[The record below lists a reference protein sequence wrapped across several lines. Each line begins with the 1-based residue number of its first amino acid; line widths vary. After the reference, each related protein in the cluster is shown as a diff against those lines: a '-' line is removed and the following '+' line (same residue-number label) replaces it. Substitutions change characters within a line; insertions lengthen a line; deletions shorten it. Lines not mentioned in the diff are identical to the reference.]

1 MPLFSAEERGGEGIM
16 GHQIEVI
23 IGKREDMRQITEG
36 WCCQALE
43 LPQDFVMVY
52 LTDQLFDRITGLRGV
67 PDREISGELTYL
79 TEAIHQFLQEISRQ
93 GRLAYIET
101 DYAGGYGSQA
111 GVLYENGRMAD
122 APRSGEGTVNQLLHQ
137 LGVSCSR
144 GQDEF
149 DSLELY
155 KYRHMPAE

>member
-1 MPLFSAEERGGEGIM
+1 M

-23 IGKREDMRQITEG
+23 IGKREDMRQITER
-36 WCCQALE
+36 WCCQAAE

-79 TEAIHQFLQEISRQ
+79 TEAIHQFLQESSRQ
-93 GRLAYIET
+93 SRLAYIET
-101 DYAGGYGSQA
+101 DYTGGYGSQA
-111 GVLYENGRMAD
+111 GVLYENGRMTA
-122 APRSGEGTVNQLLHQ
+122 APRSGEGTANQLLHQ

>member
-1 MPLFSAEERGGEGIM
+1 M

-23 IGKREDMRQITEG
+23 IGKREDMRQITKR
-36 WCCQALE
+36 WCCQAVE

-79 TEAIHQFLQEISRQ
+79 TEAIHQFLQESSRQ

-111 GVLYENGRMAD
+111 GVLYENGRMAA

-137 LGVSCSR
+137 LGASCGR
-144 GQDEF
+144 GQAEF
-149 DSLELY
+149 DSLELH
-155 KYRHMPAE
+155 KYRHMPVE

>member
-1 MPLFSAEERGGEGIM
+1 M

-23 IGKREDMRQITEG
+23 IGKREVMRQITER
-36 WCCQALE
+36 WCCQAVE

-52 LTDQLFDRITGLRGV
+52 LTDQLFDRVTGLRSV

-79 TEAIHQFLQEISRQ
+79 TEAIHQFLQESSHQ

-111 GVLYENGRMAD
+111 GVLYENGRMAA

-137 LGVSCSR
+137 LGASCSR

-149 DSLELY
+149 DSLELH
-155 KYRHMPAE
+155 KYRHMPVE